1 MIDRAGAATTHSTLV
16 VQNLN
21 LAQARVR
28 HLDEQLVVECAAQL
42 NQVRALVAQVR
53 QGMTAN
59 FMKPAVRPTPR
70 DYVNAESCV
79 NAGFQNLPGKRNP
92 IASQVLA
99 GQRILIVDDLTDIT
113 SLVAD
118 TFALVGAQ
126 TVQVNNGTEAMAHLR
141 AGGFAIVVL
150 DMVMPQPDG
159 WRVLEF
165 MRSRPD
171 WLPRTIILS
180 ANRYDPHVAQAI
192 REYGV
197 AHLFKPFLLTDLI
210 TMASNLLTNMEYA
223 ATI

>member
-1 MIDRAGAATTHSTLV
+1 MIDRATAATTHSALV
-16 VQNLN
+16 VHNLN
-21 LAQARVR
+21 LAQALARR
-28 HLDEQLVVECAAQL
+28 LDEQLVVECAAQL
-42 NQVRALVAQVR
+42 DQVRALIAQVK
-53 QGMTAN
+53 QGLTAN
-59 FMKPAVRPTPR
+59 FMKPTVWPTPR
-70 DYVNAESCV
+70 ISFNAESCM
-79 NAGFQNLPGKRNP
+79 NAGFKNLPGKRKP
-92 IASQVLA
+92 IEPQVLA
-99 GQRILIVDDLTDIT
+99 GQKILIVDDLKDIT
-113 SLVAD
+113 SLMAD

-126 TVQVNNGTEAMAHLR
+126 TVQVNNGTEAMGHLR

-171 WLPRTIILS
+171 WLQRTIILS

-210 TMASNLLTNMEYA
+210 AMAGSLLTKIEYA
-223 ATI
+223 TII